1 MKNFEIPDFD
11 DMIKCA
17 NKIFDL
23 SKEKAEIDIT
33 IKVKE
38 KESIEKGLDLIKI
51 DGKKP
56 SMSYLE
62 STVKVTGIDNNLIEL
77 RKRQQN
83 LLNEIDYYKTILE
96 IYKLK
101 IEVWRT
107 MSANE
112 RASVL

>member
-1 MKNFEIPDFD
+1 MAKIDLPDFD
-11 DMIKCA
+11 DMINIA

-23 SKEKAEIDIT
+23 SMEKSKIDIE
-33 IKVKE
+33 IKLKE
-38 KESIEKGLDLIKI
+38 KEAIEYAYSNMTI
-51 DGKKP
+51 DGKRP

-62 STVKVTGIDNNLIEL
+62 STVKVAGIDNNLIEL
-77 RKRQQN
+77 RKKQME
-83 LLNEIDYYKTILE
+83 LSNEIELFKTVLD

-112 RASVL
+112 RASNL